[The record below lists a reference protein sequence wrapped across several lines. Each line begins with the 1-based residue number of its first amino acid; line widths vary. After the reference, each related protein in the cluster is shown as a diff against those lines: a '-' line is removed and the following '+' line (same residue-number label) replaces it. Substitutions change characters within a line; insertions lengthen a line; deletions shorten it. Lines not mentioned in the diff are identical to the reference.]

1 MQKDPE
7 EVAGMF
13 DATAKRYDLLNT
25 LLSGGNDRLWRI
37 HMQRAVRPQPGERI
51 LDVAAGTGA
60 SAAPMA
66 KAGALVTAL
75 DISQG
80 MLEEGRKRHADIEF
94 VHGDAS
100 ELPFDGDSFD
110 AVTISFGLR
119 NVQHP
124 RAALSEFLRVLK
136 PGGRVVIC
144 EFSQPPVNVVRKGY
158 ELYLG
163 TVLPG
168 MAKAG
173 ALVTA
178 LDISHGMLEEG
189 RKRHAD
195 IEFVHGSAEELP
207 FDGDSFDAVTISFGL
222 RNVQHPRAA
231 LSEFM
236 RVLKPGGRVVI
247 CEFSQPPVNVVR
259 KGYELYL
266 GTVLPGMAKAASS
279 NPEAY
284 RYLVESIN
292 SWPDQQV
299 LSQWIRTAGF
309 TRVAHRNLT
318 MGVVALHRGRK
329 PTEQTGA
336 MRIARHAHAEEQG
349 S

>member
-1 MQKDPE
+1 VNRADLQKDPE

-80 MLEEGRKRHADIEF
+80 MLEEGRRRHPDIEF
-94 VHGDAS
+94 VHGSAE
-100 ELPFDGDSFD
+100 ELPFDSDSFD

-119 NVQHP
+119 NVQNP
-124 RAALSEFLRVLK
+124 KAALSEFHRVLK

-144 EFSQPPVNVVRKGY
+144 EFSQPPVGVVRKSY
-158 ELYLG
+158 ELYLR

-168 MAKAG
+168 MA
-173 ALVTA
+173 
-178 LDISHGMLEEG
+178 M
-189 RKRHAD
+189 
-195 IEFVHGSAEELP
+195 
-207 FDGDSFDAVTISFGL
+207 
-222 RNVQHPRAA
+222 
-231 LSEFM
+231 
-236 RVLKPGGRVVI
+236 
-247 CEFSQPPVNVVR
+247 
-259 KGYELYL
+259 
-266 GTVLPGMAKAASS
+266 AASS

-284 RYLVESIN
+284 RYLVESIA
-292 SWPDQQV
+292 SWPEQQT

-318 MGVVALHRGRK
+318 LGVVALHRGRK
-329 PTEQTGA
+329 PTEVTSA
-336 MRIARHAHAEEQG
+336 MRLARHAQPEEQG
-349 S
+349 A

>member
-1 MQKDPE
+1 MQKDPG

-13 DATAKRYDLLNT
+13 DATAKRYDLLNS

-37 HMQRAVRPQPGERI
+37 HMQRAVKPQPGERI

-60 SAAPMA
+60 SSAPMA

-75 DISQG
+75 DLSAG
-80 MLEEGRKRHADIEF
+80 MVEEGRRRHPDIEF
-94 VHGDAS
+94 VLGSAE
-100 ELPFDGDSFD
+100 ELPFSSDTFD

-136 PGGRVVIC
+136 PGGRLYVC
-144 EFSQPPVNVVRKGY
+144 EFSQPPVNVVRKSY
-158 ELYLG
+158 ETYLR

-168 MAKAG
+168 MAR
-173 ALVTA
+173 
-178 LDISHGMLEEG
+178 M
-189 RKRHAD
+189 
-195 IEFVHGSAEELP
+195 
-207 FDGDSFDAVTISFGL
+207 
-222 RNVQHPRAA
+222 
-231 LSEFM
+231 
-236 RVLKPGGRVVI
+236 
-247 CEFSQPPVNVVR
+247 
-259 KGYELYL
+259 
-266 GTVLPGMAKAASS
+266 ASS

-284 RYLVESIN
+284 RYLVESIQ
-292 SWPDQQV
+292 SWPDQQT

-329 PTEQTGA
+329 STEATGA
-336 MRIARHAHAEEQG
+336 LRIARHALPEDQDA
-349 S
+349 